1 MAYVSLNEG
10 ETPESL
16 VNRFRSAVQRSGI
29 LRELKNRR
37 YFKTK
42 SQNLGATVELRY
54 TETGLAADSVVPYS
68 KVQ

>member
-42 SQNLGATVELRY
+42 SQKVRE
-54 TETGLAADSVVPYS
+54 AAQRAARRARRRNRTQP
-68 KVQ
+68 

>member
-16 VNRFRSAVQRSGI
+16 VNRFRSVVQRSGI

-42 SQNLGATVELRY
+42 SQKVRE
-54 TETGLAADSVVPYS
+54 AA
-68 KVQ
+68 QRAARRARRRNRTQT